1 MLINIVHQSIE
12 QLLITP
18 HQRAQHEFGVFGH
31 HPSKTDLSSCDEFV
45 RSNQIMFDAC
55 GKVRTQN
62 INLQPYKNNING
74 RHALSY

>member
-1 MLINIVHQSIE
+1 MLINIAHQFIE
-12 QLLITP
+12 QLLTP
-18 HQRAQHEFGVFGH
+18 HQRAQHEFGH